1 MKKQMLR
8 IALAWVSIGSLLGA
22 AMPAQAHEIGVSA
35 GYYDFKTKRPVAY
48 ISIAQVDLL
57 RIFPRID
64 VDLNGDISPSEIA
77 AQTSTSTF
85 VRSWSRG
92 IISKTDTEE
101 CETTFVSAKK
111 SDEDGLLIELQF
123 SCENSFEQLKLR
135 TDFVKRFPANHRHL
149 VRVNVPGGL
158 YETTMGPRKTILVV
172 NSAGQRVETNK
183 LGRFADLFVFG
194 LEHIVTGYDHLLFL
208 LGLILVA
215 MRFREFVLLVT
226 AFTIGHSVTLAVAA
240 LNVWTPNSGIVET
253 LIAASIVY
261 VGSENIIVK
270 NPKHRWY
277 LTLLFGLVHGFGF
290 GSMLKL
296 HGMSS
301 DQMLLDLL
309 GFNLGVE
316 VGQLFCLAIAVPIL
330 ETIRRKNWFEKWVL
344 LSLNILVIFA
354 GLYWLQERLRGIW
367 S

>member
-1 MKKQMLR
+1 MNKQIFKIMFL
-8 IALAWVSIGSLLGA
+8 WTSIGLSLGTA
-22 AMPAQAHEIGVSA
+22 KPVQAHEVGVSA
-35 GYYDFKTKRPVAY
+35 GYYDFKAKSPVAY

-64 VDLNGDISPSEIA
+64 ADLNGDISPSEIA

-92 IISKTDTEE
+92 IISTTDAEE
-101 CETTFVSAKK
+101 CETKLVSAKK
-111 SDEDGLLIELQF
+111 ADEDGLLIELRF
-123 SCENSFEQLKLR
+123 SCGNSFDQLKLR
-135 TDFVKRFPANHRHL
+135 TVFVKRFPANHRHL
-149 VRVNVPGGL
+149 VRVNLPGGL
-158 YETTMGPRKTILVV
+158 YETTMGPKKTTLLV
-172 NSAGQRVETNK
+172 NSAAQTVESNK
-183 LGRFADLFVFG
+183 TGRFIDLFVFG

-215 MRFREFVLLVT
+215 MRFRELVFLVT
-226 AFTIGHSVTLAVAA
+226 AFTVGHSITLAVAA

-261 VGSENIIVK
+261 IGAENIAVK
-270 NPKHRWY
+270 KPKHRWY

-290 GSMLKL
+290 GGMLKL

-301 DQMLLDLL
+301 DQMILDLL

-316 VGQLFCLAIAVPIL
+316 IGQLFCLTVAVPIL
-330 ETIRRKNWFEKWVL
+330 AIIRRKNWFEKQVL
-344 LSLNILVIFA
+344 LGVNILVIFA